1 MYKFYAIARD
11 KKGLKDVNVSKMTG
25 ISTGTISDWKS
36 GHIKQLKA
44 EKLQKIADVLGVSVD
59 YLMTGKDTEKTS
71 TSGTPYYFDDA
82 TAQTAQELMTNPG
95 LRVLFDAAKDC
106 TPDDLKMATA
116 LLERLKGTDA

>member
-1 MYKFYAIARD
+1 MYSIFIRLCEQHGVRTADVSKATGIAQPTFTAW
-11 KKGLKDVNVSKMTG
+11 KKGNYTP
-25 ISTGTISDWKS
+25 
-36 GHIKQLKA
+36 KA
-44 EKLQKIADVLGVSVD
+44 DKLRLIADYFGVSVD

-95 LRVLFDAAKDC
+95 LRVLFDSAKDC

>member
-1 MYKFYAIARD
+1 MYDVFEKLCEQHNVTPYAVGKATGIRTGTFTNW
-11 KKGLKDVNVSKMTG
+11 KKGRYNPKID
-25 ISTGTISDWKS
+25 
-36 GHIKQLKA
+36 
-44 EKLQKIADVLGVSVD
+44 KLQLIADYFGVSVD